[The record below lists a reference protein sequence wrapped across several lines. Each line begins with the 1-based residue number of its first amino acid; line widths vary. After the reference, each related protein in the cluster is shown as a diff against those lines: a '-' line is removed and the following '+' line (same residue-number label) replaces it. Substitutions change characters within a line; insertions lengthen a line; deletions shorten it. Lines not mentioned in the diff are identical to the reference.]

1 MPNGGSNCETS
12 LTSKSGKQTQLR
24 SIVPSQFGGSC
35 TDSNT
40 SQTIDCALSTRC
52 PVPCELSAWTNVGT
66 CQNSSNIACE
76 PTTTSMSGLQTQF
89 QTITKPAEF
98 GGACPIMS
106 PNTSNTKTMPC
117 RLSNLTMCVNP
128 FANTVLTN
136 LETIDHKDFP
146 IFGNIPKNNVR
157 FTSCNVG
164 DTIATIFE
172 NKEDFKN
179 MTNIQS
185 CV

>member
-24 SIVPSQFGGSC
+24 EITPSQFGGTC
-35 TDSNT
+35 TDSAT
-40 SQTIDCALSTRC
+40 TQTIDCALSTRC
-52 PVPCELSAWTNVGT
+52 PVPCELSAWTNDGT
-66 CQNSSNIACE
+66 CQNTSNVVCE
-76 PTTTSMSGLQTQF
+76 PTMNSMSGLQTQF

-98 GGACPIMS
+98 GGACPVVS
-106 PNTSNTKTMPC
+106 PNTSNTQTMPC
-117 RLSNLTMCVNP
+117 RLSNLPRCTNP
-128 FANTVLTN
+128 FENTTLVN
-136 LETIDHKDFP
+136 LMTINYKDFS

-164 DTIATIFE
+164 DTIASVFETMENFNEGTNTI
-172 NKEDFKN
+172 
-179 MTNIQS
+179 